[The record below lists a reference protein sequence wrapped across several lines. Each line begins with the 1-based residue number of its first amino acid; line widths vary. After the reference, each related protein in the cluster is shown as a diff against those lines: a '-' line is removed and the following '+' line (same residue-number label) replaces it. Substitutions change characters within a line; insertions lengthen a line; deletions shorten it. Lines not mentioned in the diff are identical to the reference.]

1 MFSYGKALAAQNK
14 FDESSGVL
22 IKGASSSSDPM
33 FYNLIGNN
41 YLALG
46 ETEKAEKYYWKAYY
60 TLPNRLYPL
69 YLLTKLYH
77 ETGQDEKAKEIA
89 MRLLEK
95 EPKVMSTAVRE
106 MKDYARKIMSE

>member
-1 MFSYGKALAAQNK
+1 M
-14 FDESSGVL
+14 
-22 IKGASSSSDPM
+22 
-33 FYNLIGNN
+33 
-41 YLALG
+41 
-46 ETEKAEKYYWKAYY
+46 EKLW
-60 TLPNRLYPL
+60 PL
-69 YLLTKLYH
+69 RINSMKVH